1 MSPSKNQLISRVAVV
16 VLPIL
21 LASAFFF
28 IGRKLYM
35 DQVKASDAT
44 RRAATMLSE
53 ISDFKSAL
61 DETQIRQYQFLLRKD
76 PALLLRYI
84 VKRNSVDIHLALL
97 FCLAKTNQIQE
108 PRLAELASVVR
119 RQLREMDRTVGLV
132 LPEEGREA
140 TAPSSVETISI
151 ANKQSAFILAR
162 MRSDQTQLVFDRR
175 LEFDQKMMS
184 RMAIW
189 TILLAATAIVL
200 VAAGL
205 LILRIRLLQS
215 IITICAWTQR
225 VNYNGAWMRMEDYL
239 WQRFRVKVSH
249 GISEEAFKGVMGVV
263 GKNVKISDSR
273 PQKPSGSQKPVASRA
288 PLTAK
293 MPPSEPGAC
302 S

>member
-35 DQVKASDAT
+35 DQVKANDAT

-108 PRLAELASVVR
+108 PQLAELVPIVR
-119 RQLREMDRTVGLV
+119 RLLRETDRAVGLV

-140 TAPSSVETISI
+140 TAPSTVEI
-151 ANKQSAFILAR
+151 ANKQSAFILSR
-162 MRSDQTQLVFDRR
+162 MRADQTQLVFDRR
-175 LEFDQKMMS
+175 AEFDQKMIS

-263 GKNVKISDSR
+263 GKNMKISDSR

-293 MPPSEPGAC
+293 MPPSETGA
-302 S
+302 SS

>member
-53 ISDFKSAL
+53 ISDFKSVL
-61 DETQIRQYQFLLRKD
+61 DEAQIRQYQFLLRKD
-76 PALLLRYI
+76 PALLLRYV
-84 VKRNSVDIHLALL
+84 VKRSSVEIHLALL

-108 PRLAELASVVR
+108 PQLAELVPVVR
-119 RQLREMDRTVGLV
+119 RLLREMDRAVGLV

-140 TAPSSVETISI
+140 TAPSSVEI
-151 ANKQSAFILAR
+151 ANKQSAFILSR
-162 MRSDQTQLVFDRR
+162 MRADQTQLVFDRR
-175 LEFDQKMMS
+175 AEFDQKMIS

-263 GKNVKISDSR
+263 GKNMKISDSR

-293 MPPSEPGAC
+293 MPPSETGA
-302 S
+302 SS